1 MKSNLIALLWL
12 TLCFVSCNT
21 QTKDS
26 SPQDPLLAKQV
37 MCGTVEFTD
46 GCGER
51 TDSLIRYGLALIHH
65 MTYEEAEVTF
75 DQVIKEDPDCFWGP
89 WGKAMTYIH
98 PLWPDV
104 LTEEQL
110 EMGYTLSQRALAL
123 AKKPKETLYGE
134 ALASF
139 YVKDALSK
147 AERIAAF
154 QKGWASAHEQL
165 PDDVEAELFNA
176 LFRLAQLSP
185 ADKSFAVNAEVGAT
199 AERLLV
205 KYPDH
210 PGGFH
215 YGIHAYDVPPMANKA
230 LVLARNY
237 GKLAPE
243 LPHALHMPS
252 HIFTRLGYWKES
264 IEWNARS
271 AAAALKMPN
280 MGKVSPHAFHAMD
293 YMVYAHLQY
302 GEDER
307 AAAIVNSIDTI
318 TLPIFANPASAYA
331 IAAMRSR
338 LALESH
344 DWKAAAQLP
353 DPDTAS
359 FPWKKFPQYEGMVY
373 YAKGIGAARS
383 GQTDM
388 AREYIQKMETLKSNL
403 GTSPQTT
410 YWLDQL
416 DLQQQTVQAWI
427 TCAEGNKDLALNQIL
442 KAADMEDNTQKNPIS
457 PGELIP
463 VREQA
468 ADMMMEMKKPKEAL
482 VHYQTNDRL
491 RPNRFHTIHGIAS
504 SAEQTG
510 DMDLARNYY
519 QKLVDLKGS
528 EGSKRKE
535 YQHASDMLAA
545 K

>member
-65 MTYEEAEVTF
+65 MTYEEAEFTF

-165 PDDVEAELFNA
+165 PDDVEAELFNG
-176 LFRLAQLSP
+176 LFRLAQVSP
-185 ADKSFAVNAEVGAT
+185 ADKTFAVNAEVGAT
-199 AERLLV
+199 AERLLT

-210 PGGFH
+210 PG
-215 YGIHAYDVPPMANKA
+215 
-230 LVLARNY
+230 
-237 GKLAPE
+237 
-243 LPHALHMPS
+243 
-252 HIFTRLGYWKES
+252 
-264 IEWNARS
+264 
-271 AAAALKMPN
+271 
-280 MGKVSPHAFHAMD
+280 
-293 YMVYAHLQY
+293 
-302 GEDER
+302 
-307 AAAIVNSIDTI
+307 
-318 TLPIFANPASAYA
+318 
-331 IAAMRSR
+331 
-338 LALESH
+338 
-344 DWKAAAQLP
+344 
-353 DPDTAS
+353 
-359 FPWKKFPQYEGMVY
+359 
-373 YAKGIGAARS
+373 
-383 GQTDM
+383 
-388 AREYIQKMETLKSNL
+388 
-403 GTSPQTT
+403 
-410 YWLDQL
+410 
-416 DLQQQTVQAWI
+416 
-427 TCAEGNKDLALNQIL
+427 
-442 KAADMEDNTQKNPIS
+442 
-457 PGELIP
+457 
-463 VREQA
+463 
-468 ADMMMEMKKPKEAL
+468 
-482 VHYQTNDRL
+482 
-491 RPNRFHTIHGIAS
+491 
-504 SAEQTG
+504 
-510 DMDLARNYY
+510 
-519 QKLVDLKGS
+519 
-528 EGSKRKE
+528 RK
-535 YQHASDMLAA
+535 
-545 K
+545 